1 MASWIL
7 SSQTLGNDA
16 ARVLPV
22 GPFFLMLTKRM
33 KNYFSLPDA
42 DQYCEHN
49 PFETLR
55 KRKLSG
61 RPQVLLG
68 PILNESLKQDWNPP
82 SHHPCTVLVLHE
94 SLEIKNS

>member
-1 MASWIL
+1 ML
-7 SSQTLGNDA
+7 
-16 ARVLPV
+16 V
-22 GPFFLMLTKRM
+22 GPYFLMLTERI
-33 KNYFSLPDA
+33 KNDFSLPDA
-42 DQYCEHN
+42 DQYCERI

-68 PILNESLKQDWNPP
+68 PILKTLNKTGTPLP
-82 SHHPCTVLVLHE
+82 STHVLYNLTVLVLHE